1 MYRQWKFTED
11 KRLINCVLDAN
22 WKYGEKQWD
31 KKDNLFV
38 DLQTGLLLGPNEKPG
53 PGSIGFD
60 PTDEEG
66 RHEFRSPS
74 GTEVCKNLKKT
85 FLSRFICTLQTHSP

>member
-1 MYRQWKFTED
+1 MYHEWKFTED
-11 KRLINCVLDAN
+11 NRLINRLLDAD
-22 WKYGEKQWD
+22 WKYGKQQWE
-31 KKDNLFV
+31 KKDNCIV
-38 DLQTGLLLGPNEKPG
+38 DLQSGYLLGPNEKPG

-74 GTEVCKNLKKT
+74 GTEVCKNLEKT
-85 FLSRFICTLQTHSP
+85 SHSYFQSTSRFMCS